1 MSKKTCI
8 EFIENEFDFILKDRK
23 EAEKIYE
30 IAKDIA
36 EQFHEDTKDF
46 IEDYLNVFTSAED
59 AFDWFMEG
67 SPYELLLAE
76 IDNARILISEEDV
89 NKSLYDVIIESYLND
104 RENYEKINDNLHLT
118 WWL

>member
-1 MSKKTCI
+1 
-8 EFIENEFDFILKDRK
+8 
-23 EAEKIYE
+23 
-30 IAKDIA
+30 
-36 EQFHEDTKDF
+36 
-46 IEDYLNVFTSAED
+46 
-59 AFDWFMEG
+59 MEG

-89 NKSLYDVIIESYLND
+89 NRSLYDVIIESYLND